1 MEKRTSR
8 RTMPMLAKSSEYQ
21 MRTENGAEK
30 RLKGYAAVFG
40 AIYELWPGATESIDP
55 HAFDDALNDD
65 VRCLVDHLTHLV
77 LGRNTSGTLGL
88 GVDEK
93 GLWFDNLI
101 NEQDTDATNIY
112 ARADRGDVSGC
123 SFGFDILEEE
133 TEHRA
138 DGSVHWTI
146 KKVKLYEIS
155 ICTFPAYKDTSVEA
169 RREDIKNSRR
179 REVEEWKTKMK
190 ERMDKWH

>member
-1 MEKRTSR
+1 MVRRATT
-8 RTMPMLAKSSEYQ
+8 RTMPLLNSDAYQ
-21 MRTENGAEK
+21 MRADASGEEK

-55 HAFDDALNDD
+55 HAFDEALNDD
-65 VRCLVDHLTHLV
+65 VRCLIDHETRLV
-77 LGRNTSGTLGL
+77 LGRNKSGSCQLGID
-88 GVDEK
+88 GH

-101 NEQDTDATNIY
+101 NDQDSDATNLY
-112 ARADRGDVSGC
+112 ARVMRGDVSGC

-133 TEHRA
+133 TEHRP

-155 ICTFPAYKDTSVEA
+155 ICTFPAYEATSVEA
-169 RREDIKNSRR
+169 RRQDFETIRR
-179 REVEEWKTKMK
+179 REVEDWKTKTK
-190 ERMDKWH
+190 ERMSKWH

>member
-1 MEKRTSR
+1 MMETRQTR
-8 RTMPMLAKSSEYQ
+8 RTMPLLKNSSEYK
-21 MRTENGAEK
+21 MRAETGTEK

-55 HAFDDALNDD
+55 HAFDDALGDD

-88 GVDEK
+88 GIDEK
-93 GLWFDNLI
+93 GLWFDDLI
-101 NEQDTDATNIY
+101 NERDTDATNLY
-112 ARADRGDVSGC
+112 ARAERGDVSGC

-169 RREDIKNSRR
+169 RREDYKNNRR

-190 ERMDKWH
+190 ERMSK